1 MPYDSEGNLTTTV
14 SVNVPTIQ
22 DKIRN
27 NEVDVIPLF
36 LGGMATVSKDAK
48 NGDGVYL
55 KSNTTPMP

>member
-22 DKIRN
+22 DKMRN

-36 LGGMATVSKDAK
+36 LGGMAVVPKDAK
-48 NGDGVYL
+48 NGDGIVL
-55 KSNTTPMP
+55 TANTTPIP